1 MVSRETLNPLL
12 ARFRPESV
20 HTKLDDSL
28 IALIV
33 RAGFVIYVVGYLLVG
48 RPLRRPRDLPSVLG
62 VRIAVARRST
72 LRGGQLSVGDSH

>member
-62 VRIAVARRST
+62 GAHRGGAPQYLAGGPV
-72 LRGGQLSVGDSH
+72 LRG

>member
-1 MVSRETLNPLL
+1 
-12 ARFRPESV
+12 
-20 HTKLDDSL
+20 
-28 IALIV
+28 V

-72 LRGGQLSVGDSH
+72 LQGGKLSVGDSHSLKRLAAVLGSASSGSAG